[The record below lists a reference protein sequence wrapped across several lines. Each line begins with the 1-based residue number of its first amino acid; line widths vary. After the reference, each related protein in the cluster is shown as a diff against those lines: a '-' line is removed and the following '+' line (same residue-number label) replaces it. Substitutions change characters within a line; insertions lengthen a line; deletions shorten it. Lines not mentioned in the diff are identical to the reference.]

1 MRRKTEVQIDVL
13 EKHPKERTAAM
24 RLLLLLPA
32 LAISAAAPASTAV
45 PVQTIGLAN
54 YRFTPDPISLAAG
67 REVTL
72 KFVNT
77 STHGH
82 DFTAPEFF
90 AASRIVAGSAPGG
103 KVDLHG
109 GETKAVTLIPT
120 AGEYRAHCAHP
131 FHSALGMHTKIE
143 VR

>member
-1 MRRKTEVQIDVL
+1 
-13 EKHPKERTAAM
+13 M

-32 LAISAAAPASTAV
+32 LAVSAAAPDVSAV
-45 PVQTIGLAN
+45 PVQTIGLAS
-54 YRFTPDPISLAAG
+54 YSFTPNPISLAAD

-90 AASRIVAGSAPGG
+90 AASRMVAGSAPGG
-103 KVDLHG
+103 KVDVNG
-109 GETKAVTLIPT
+109 GEAETVTLIPS
-120 AGEYRAHCAHP
+120 AGEYRVHCGRP
-131 FHSALGMHTKIE
+131 FHSALGMHAKIE

>member
-1 MRRKTEVQIDVL
+1 
-13 EKHPKERTAAM
+13 M
-24 RLLLLLPA
+24 RLLLLFPV
-32 LAISAAAPASTAV
+32 LAMSAAAPAATAV
-45 PVQTIGLAN
+45 PVQTIGLASYSFN
-54 YRFTPDPISLAAG
+54 PDPISLAAG

-90 AASRIVAGSAPGG
+90 AASRILAGSAPGG
-103 KVDLHG
+103 KVDVDG
-109 GETKAVTLIPT
+109 GETKEVTLIPT
-120 AGEYRAHCAHP
+120 AGEYRAHCGRP
-131 FHSALGMHTKIE
+131 FHSALGMHARIE

>member
-1 MRRKTEVQIDVL
+1 MRRFLSLI
-13 EKHPKERTAAM
+13 
-24 RLLLLLPA
+24 PA
-32 LAISAAAPASTAV
+32 LAISAAAPAATAI
-45 PVQTIGLAN
+45 PSQTVSLSS
-54 YRFTPDPISLAAG
+54 YKFTPDPINLAAG
-67 REVTL
+67 QEVTL

-90 AASRIVAGSAPGG
+90 AASRIVSGSAPGG
-103 KVDLHG
+103 EVDLDG
-109 GETKAVTLIPT
+109 GQTRTVTLIPA
-120 AGEYRAHCAHP
+120 AGEYSAHCGHP

>member
-1 MRRKTEVQIDVL
+1 
-13 EKHPKERTAAM
+13 M
-24 RLLLLLPA
+24 RLLLLFPV
-32 LAISAAAPASTAV
+32 LAMSAAAPAATAV
-45 PVQTIGLAN
+45 PAQTIGLAN
-54 YRFTPDPISLAAG
+54 YSFTPDPISLAAG

-72 KFVNT
+72 KFVNK

-103 KVDLHG
+103 KVDVDG
-109 GETKAVTLIPT
+109 GETKEITLIPT
-120 AGEYRAHCAHP
+120 AGEYRAHCGRP
-131 FHSALGMHTKIE
+131 FHSALGMHARIE